1 MRRPIRDNLI
11 MGSAQRHPAISLLIA
26 TTVLPAEEAAMIA
39 VIIMFVLASNL
50 VFIPYMIK
58 RKDAAAT

>member
-1 MRRPIRDNLI
+1 
-11 MGSAQRHPAISLLIA
+11 
-26 TTVLPAEEAAMIA
+26 MIA

-58 RKDAAAT
+58 LKGAAAK